1 MFNRRKQKKIRTSA
15 RSLVAHND
23 PKSIVSEQFRTIR
36 TGIDFSLPDKE
47 LETLLVTSSTPSE
60 GKSTVSANTSIVFA
74 QNGKRVLL
82 VDADLRKPSVHYT
95 FGLSNQVGLTDV
107 LAKKSTI
114 QQAVN
119 TTEIDNLHV
128 LTCGPL
134 PPNPAEL
141 LGSKSMETFM
151 ETVKAQYDLIVFDTP
166 PVLSVTD
173 GLVLANKCD
182 GVVVVVRSGMTE
194 KENIVKTKEALL
206 LSKANIFGVVLNSFE
221 LTKDHYYYNYYGVNE

>member
-15 RSLVAHND
+15 RSLVAHDD

-82 VDADLRKPSVHYT
+82 VDADMRKPSVHYT
-95 FGLSNQVGLTDV
+95 FDLTNNVGLTDV
-107 LAKKSTI
+107 LAKNATV
-114 QQAVN
+114 QEAVK
-119 TTEIDNLHV
+119 TTDIDNLHV

-151 ETVKAQYDLIVFDTP
+151 ESVKEQYDLVVFDTP
-166 PVLSVTD
+166 PILSVTD

-182 GVVVVVRSGMTE
+182 GVVVVVRSGVTE

-221 LTKDHYYYNYYGVNE
+221 LTKEHYYYNYYGVNE